1 MNYKVTLFRK
11 YIWYDE
17 LYDEVEVQT
26 SNDDNDDLT
35 KLWLEPFIF
44 SWKNYVFIS
53 GNLSV
58 YVY

>member
-26 SNDDNDDLT
+26 SNDDNDDFT
-35 KLWLEPFIF
+35 KLWLKPFNF
-44 SWKNYVFIS
+44 FMKNYVFIS